1 MEQIH
6 AQNCG
11 SGSLVGG
18 TEYPAF
24 EEKAAVTGSH
34 LLYAT

>member
-6 AQNCG
+6 ALNCG
-11 SGSLVGG
+11 SGSLMGG
-18 TEYPAF
+18 TEYLAF
-24 EEKAAVTGSH
+24 EEGAAVTGGH